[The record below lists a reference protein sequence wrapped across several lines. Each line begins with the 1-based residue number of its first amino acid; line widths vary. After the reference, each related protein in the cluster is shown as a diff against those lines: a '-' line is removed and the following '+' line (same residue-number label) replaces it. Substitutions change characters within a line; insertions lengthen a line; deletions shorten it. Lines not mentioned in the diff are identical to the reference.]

1 MTYTTNYQ
9 LPQWVKSDRIMMDD
23 FNDANSKIDTAL
35 KSQADALNSLETN
48 MASLGNCQLYYTT
61 YTGTGTYGAKGMN
74 SLTFPSPP
82 LVLLVADSSGGRLLA
97 MVRSAGGVP
106 FLGGATSADGHIV
119 YPVWD
124 TGNTISWMAQTSAE
138 VQANRSR
145 YKYYYAAL
153 LSAE

>member
-1 MTYTTNYQ
+1 MDYTANYQ
-9 LPQWVKSDRIMMDD
+9 LPVWAETDRILRTD
-23 FNDANSKIDTAL
+23 FNDAFSAL
-35 KSQADALNSLETN
+35 DDALGQLPQK
-48 MASLGNCQLYYTT
+48 GNCQIVAGS